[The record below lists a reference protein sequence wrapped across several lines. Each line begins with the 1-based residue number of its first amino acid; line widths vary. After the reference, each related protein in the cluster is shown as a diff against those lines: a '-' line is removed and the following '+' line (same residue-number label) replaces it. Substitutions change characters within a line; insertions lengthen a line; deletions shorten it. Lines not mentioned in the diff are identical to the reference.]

1 MVSKNNLYTSAKS
14 GSTVRTIEKQKNT
27 YRGLILWEVERIDT
41 GKKMIMTEK
50 SLLPFIG
57 EVDKY
62 TTIER
67 IV

>member
-27 YRGLILWEVERIDT
+27 YRGSVLWEVERIDN
-41 GKKMIMTEK
+41 GKRMIMSEK

-62 TTIER
+62 ITVENN
-67 IV
+67 